1 MFSVMLSQCSPSCS
15 PSASSLLPRARSL
28 LSRTLPQ
35 PLPTFFPAIDF
46 MQVQARPAVQLKVDV
61 RYMAPSMV
69 LPAAY
74 VRSSPFPFCFYGL
87 HLTFC
92 ALLLRLVDIYRA
104 RAWKTVGSIALGRI
118 ETKLGGKEIQECGSH
133 SDRIAVCSAP
143 RGGRERSPIGAE
155 NGGIDIHRPF
165 QEKL

>member
-1 MFSVMLSQCSPSCS
+1 
-15 PSASSLLPRARSL
+15 
-28 LSRTLPQ
+28 
-35 PLPTFFPAIDF
+35 
-46 MQVQARPAVQLKVDV
+46 MQLEVDV

-74 VRSSPFPFCFYGL
+74 VRPSPSPFCFYGL

-92 ALLLRLVDIYRA
+92 ALLLRLVDIYGA
-104 RAWKTVGSIALGRI
+104 KAWKRVGSIAPGRI
-118 ETKLGGKEIQECGSH
+118 ETKVGGKEIQECESH

-143 RGGRERSPIGAE
+143 GGGRERSPSGAE
-155 NGGIDIHRPF
+155 NGGIDIHRLF